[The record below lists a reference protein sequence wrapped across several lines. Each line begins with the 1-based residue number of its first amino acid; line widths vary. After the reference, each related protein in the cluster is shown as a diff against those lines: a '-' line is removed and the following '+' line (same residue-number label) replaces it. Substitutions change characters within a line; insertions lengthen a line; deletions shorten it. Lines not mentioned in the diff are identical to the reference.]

1 MELTRDPGPE
11 ATLSISDLAERT
23 DVPPATLR
31 SWEARYGFPVPR
43 RLAGGHRRYDD
54 RDVTTVEEIVRL
66 RDSGLSLQSAVDRA
80 RARAGE
86 PETSVFAGLRR
97 RHPELQPQVV
107 RKSTLLALTRAVED
121 ECCAQAQ
128 SPVLFGSFQ
137 SEHFYRQ
144 ARRRWRELART
155 ARAVAVFADFPA
167 PSPAGRTPMQIP
179 VPPRSPARREWSLVC
194 DAADQPACLA
204 GWEVPEQQGV
214 KDSIRR
220 FEMIWSVDP
229 RVVRDAAQINVALA
243 QMFAPDLGGALSG
256 LLSGTPPTASADL
269 RRSTGVLN
277 RMIGYVE
284 HGGLR

>member
-1 MELTRDPGPE
+1 M
-11 ATLSISDLAERT
+11 SISGLAERT

-54 RDVTTVEEIVRL
+54 RDVTTVEEILRL
-66 RDSGLSLQSAVDRA
+66 RDSGLSLQSAIDRA

-97 RHPELQPQVV
+97 RHPVLQPQVV
-107 RKSTLLALTRAVED
+107 RKTTLLALTRAVED

-137 SEHFYRQ
+137 SERFYRQ

-167 PSPAGRTPMQIP
+167 PSPAGETPMQIP
-179 VPPRSPARREWSLVC
+179 VPHRSPVRREWSLVC

-220 FEMIWSVDP
+220 FEMVWSVDP

>member
-1 MELTRDPGPE
+1 
-11 ATLSISDLAERT
+11 LSISGLAERT

-66 RDSGLSLQSAVDRA
+66 RDSGLSLQSAIDRA

-97 RHPELQPQVV
+97 RHPDLQPQVV
-107 RKSTLLALTRAVED
+107 RKTTLLALTRAVED

-137 SEHFYRQ
+137 SERFYRQ

-167 PSPAGRTPMQIP
+167 PSPAGETPMQIP
-179 VPPRSPARREWSLVC
+179 VPHRSPVRREWSLVC

-220 FEMIWSVDP
+220 FEMVWSVDP

>member
-1 MELTRDPGPE
+1 M
-11 ATLSISDLAERT
+11 SISGLAERT

-66 RDSGLSLQSAVDRA
+66 RDSGLSLQSAIDRA

-97 RHPELQPQVV
+97 RHPDLQPQVV
-107 RKSTLLALTRAVED
+107 RKTTLLALTRAVED

-137 SEHFYRQ
+137 SERFYRQ

-167 PSPAGRTPMQIP
+167 PSPAGETPMQIP
-179 VPPRSPARREWSLVC
+179 VPHRSPVRREWSLVC

-220 FEMIWSVDP
+220 FEMVWSVDP

>member
-1 MELTRDPGPE
+1 M
-11 ATLSISDLAERT
+11 SISDLAERT

-97 RHPELQPQVV
+97 RHPDLQPQVV
-107 RKSTLLALTRAVED
+107 RKTTLLALTRAVED

-137 SEHFYRQ
+137 SERFYRQ

-167 PSPAGRTPMQIP
+167 PSPAGETPMQIP
-179 VPPRSPARREWSLVC
+179 VPHRSPVRREWSLVC

-220 FEMIWSVDP
+220 FEMVWSVDP

-243 QMFAPDLGGALSG
+243 QMFAPDLGDALSG

>member
-1 MELTRDPGPE
+1 M
-11 ATLSISDLAERT
+11 SISDLAERT

-97 RHPELQPQVV
+97 RHPDLQPQVV
-107 RKSTLLALTRAVED
+107 RKTTLLALTRAVED

-137 SEHFYRQ
+137 SERFYRQ

-167 PSPAGRTPMQIP
+167 PSPAGETPMQIP
-179 VPPRSPARREWSLVC
+179 VPHRSPVRREWSLVC

-220 FEMIWSVDP
+220 FEMVWSVDP